1 VFWTG
6 IVTIEE
12 PPQQVLQAAVER
24 LYEGSDV
31 VAAYNGNVCDATG
44 TRVVEA
50 PPAQVL
56 HGTVERL
63 TAGSD

>member
-1 VFWTG
+1 V
-6 IVTIEE
+6 VTEE
-12 PPQQVLQAAVER
+12 PPVQVLQATV
-24 LYEGSDV
+24 V
-31 VAAYNGNVCDATG
+31 VAYNVCDATG

-63 TAGSD
+63 TTGSD